1 MSHAGAAFVTAYA
14 DENIAKEKVPE
25 NSSGGSVRLTYVQCK
40 FINVEDVREMKNSE
54 ALIKASR
61 QRDTSF

>member
-1 MSHAGAAFVTAYA
+1 MSHAGAAFATAYA

-25 NSSGGSVRLTYVQCK
+25 NSSGGAVRLTYVQCK

-54 ALIKASR
+54 TLIKASR